1 MKALNKLP
9 ADMQKIVKDALDEQ
23 FWIRTNEYLYKERVT
38 LAKVIAE
45 QGVQVN
51 VLPSEVQDRLVKTAQ
66 VMWDEEGERSANA
79 KKALDM
85 LKGYLAELG
94 YL

>member
-1 MKALNKLP
+1 LP
-9 ADMQKIVKDALDEQ
+9 EDMQKIVKDALDEQ
-23 FWIRTNEYLYKERVT
+23 FWIRTNEYLYKERLT

-51 VLPSEVQDRLVKTAQ
+51 VLPNDVQDKLVKAAQ
-66 VMWDEEGERSANA
+66 AMWDKEGERSDNA
-79 KKALDM
+79 QKALDM
-85 LKGYLAELG
+85 LKGYLAQLG